1 MYFFAFSHSSI
12 STFGFIQNVNVKMN
26 LLIMS
31 TSAKKRQYRENKFR
45 FFAKPYL
52 SMSVK
57 QCFWSNLT
65 SSKLFK
71 TVQNC
76 SKLFKTVQNCSKLFK
91 TDQNCSKLIKT
102 DQNCSK
108 LIKTVQKWSK
118 LIKTVQNWSSHTWL
132 QVVGIV

>member
-76 SKLFKTVQNCSKLFK
+76 SKLFKTVQNCSKL
-91 TDQNCSKLIKT
+91 
-102 DQNCSK
+102 
-108 LIKTVQKWSK
+108 IKTVQNWSK
-118 LIKTVQNWSSHTWL
+118 LIKTVLNWSKLFKNDQNWSKLFKTDQAIHGYRW
-132 QVVGIV
+132 